1 MSVILSTKAKSEK
14 VFLLI
19 LKKTLLVLTNSGVA
33 ENVADCVKDCDAV
46 MGLRVQLE
54 RQQKSLFP
62 SVAEYSNF
70 YAITPEMLEL
80 AKPGALLM
88 HPGPCNH
95 GVELPTAV
103 YDCDQ
108 SVINEQVTNG
118 VSVRM
123 AVLYLLMARRNQI

>member
-1 MSVILSTKAKSEK
+1 MTKLGAQVSIYGPKTMMPVGIEK
-14 VFLLI
+14 L
-19 LKKTLLVLTNSGVA
+19 GCRVA
-33 ENVADCVKDCDAV
+33 DNVADCVKDCDAV

-54 RQQKSLFP
+54 RQHKSLFP
-62 SVAEYSNF
+62 SVAEYSKF
-70 YAITPEMLEL
+70 YGISPEMLEL

-95 GVELPTAV
+95 GIELPTAV

-118 VSVRM
+118 VAVRM